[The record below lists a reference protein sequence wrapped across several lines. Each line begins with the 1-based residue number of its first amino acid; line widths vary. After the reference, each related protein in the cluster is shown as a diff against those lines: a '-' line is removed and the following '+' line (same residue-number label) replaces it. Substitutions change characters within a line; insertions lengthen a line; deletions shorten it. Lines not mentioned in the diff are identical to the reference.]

1 MKFLML
7 LTLTLLLSF
16 GLGLSQHALGAE
28 PNKDDVTLQRDNERI
43 MNSDPAALEGQ
54 AVVPGNDVCTTCHKT
69 TTGGTLDTT
78 PKIEPQGE
86 RPAKAEPTK
95 GNRVN
100 D

>member
-43 MNSDPAALEGQ
+43 NGDSQSMEAAAVAPGTDCPACAKTVADGFHNEG
-54 AVVPGNDVCTTCHKT
+54 
-69 TTGGTLDTT
+69 

-86 RPAKAEPTK
+86 RPSKAEPTK

>member
-7 LTLTLLLSF
+7 LVLALFLSF
-16 GLGLSQHALGAE
+16 ELGLSQHALGAE

-43 MNSDPAALEGQ
+43 MNSDPAATES
-54 AVVPGNDVCTTCHKT
+54 TTVADGIECRECKKNA
-69 TTGGTLDTT
+69 TGGFHNEG

-86 RPAKAEPTK
+86 RPAKAEPSK

-100 D
+100 N

>member
-7 LTLTLLLSF
+7 LVLALLLSF
-16 GLGLSQHALGAE
+16 GLGFSQRALGAE

-43 MNSDPAALEGQ
+43 MNSDPAASEGT
-54 AVVPGNDVCTTCHKT
+54 AIADGIECRECKKNAA
-69 TTGGTLDTT
+69 GGFHNEG

-86 RPAKAEPTK
+86 RPSKAEPTK